1 VLVADA
7 APAVG
12 LGHVSRCSAVAVALA
27 ARGVPVRCLA
37 HGAERELARDGVR
50 WAPSADP
57 TEARAGEPA
66 LVVFDGA
73 RIDPAVVSAA
83 ARELPV
89 AVFSDGGPVPAGVAL
104 VISPIAP
111 PPPGDALHGLEHA
124 CLRPAFWGLPR
135 RTVRPAARRVLVT
148 TGGGPDGDALG
159 EALAEAL
166 PAAASELETTVVRGP
181 FSRLRAPAG
190 VALLDA
196 PATLHDPLLAA
207 DLVVAT
213 AGQTSLEAAACGTPA
228 VLVALDGPQA
238 DQGERLARAGAA
250 RLGAA
255 GDPAGVARAAA
266 ALAADDAARAAMS
279 AAGQAAVDGHGA
291 LRVAYRL
298 AALRRPAAA

>member
-1 VLVADA
+1 MLVADA

-37 HGAERELARDGVR
+37 HQAEGALVRDGVR
-50 WAPSADP
+50 WAAAAAAE
-57 TEARAGEPA
+57 EARGHDPG
-66 LVVFDGA
+66 LIVFDGA
-73 RIDPAVVSAA
+73 RIEPAVVTDT
-83 ARELPV
+83 ARAVPV
-89 AVFSDGGPVPAGVAL
+89 AVFSDGDQVPAGVAL
-104 VISPIAP
+104 VIAPIAP
-111 PPPGDALHGLEHA
+111 PPPGEVLHGLEHA

-135 RTVRPAARRVLVT
+135 RAVRPAARGVLVT
-148 TGGGPDGDALG
+148 TGGGADGDALG
-159 EALAEAL
+159 EALAAALRAAL
-166 PAAASELETTVVRGP
+166 PGLETIVVRGP

-190 VALLDA
+190 VALLEA

-207 DLVVAT
+207 DVVVAT

-238 DQGERLARAGAA
+238 EQGARLAQAGAA
-250 RLGAA
+250 RLGTLD
-255 GDPAGVARAAA
+255 DPGGVARAAA
-266 ALAADDAARAAMS
+266 ALAADAPARAAMS

-298 AALRRPAAA
+298 AALRRRAAA